1 MTGRTQRGTP
11 AESGIASRRR
21 VVVQASLLLTVLL
34 LLAAP
39 PVHGQYL
46 YGKNKVTYN
55 HRDWKVLKT
64 EHVDIYH
71 YPDEENLVRY
81 VAPLVER
88 TFIEFEE
95 RFDVD
100 FEKRLP
106 FVFYKTHYAFQETNI
121 LPQIISEYTGGF
133 TDLMKGRIAVPFT
146 GSYGDFRHV
155 ARHEMVHAFMLE
167 KIRVVMK
174 EAGKYTYPPPPLW
187 FIEGMAEYF
196 ASSPQNTKSHMFVR
210 DALVHDRLLPL
221 DQLWRIQGS
230 FMMYKQGEAVINY
243 IASSFGEEAIVKILE
258 NWWMSDQFTLVLKS
272 TINMDLVELSDAFI
286 KQAKRRYYPSI
297 LHSQFATD
305 IGEQLTPR
313 GTFHSRP
320 TVTSDN
326 SGKTRLYSLYA
337 RDWVINVCEVAIG
350 GDGAFKSRVIVEGSR
365 SSDVESIPAFRSR
378 LEAFGDSLLFVAKS
392 KSRDVIYIW
401 DRTRRKKVAQFSFK
415 GLTLLSSPTISGD
428 RKKLAF
434 SAIDKMGSM
443 DLYLYNLET
452 EELTQLTD
460 NEFSED
466 EPDFHPTRDELLF
479 VSDRAARGRQSHTGI
494 YKIDIATGEI
504 EAMTSGWYSDSNPDW
519 SPDGRTFLFTSNRDG
534 ALNIYHHR
542 GDSIVRQTNVLGGVT
557 SPAFMPD
564 GRGFVAEVYS
574 DQQFLLFKFPLK
586 NGYGTPALVA
596 RADSVTVGWHNVD
609 DTDVQ
614 YETSDYQLQLGIDF
628 VAAGVSFSPEFGE
641 VGNGAQMVLTDVLG
655 NHRIFL
661 VAGNT
666 SEGFDN
672 FWRRMNAAVTY
683 VNLSRRLHYSLAAF
697 HLNNT
702 RRDPVSV
709 GVTERRY
716 GGSVGVSLPLDLFRR
731 VEAALVLQQ
740 FERGFSFDDLSAPLS
755 ESFLGTIFLTYV
767 SDKTLWTIGGPLTG
781 WRWYVRG
788 GRTHDFLDRGFSSTS
803 AHVDVRRYF
812 KITSRIVFANRF
824 HYNSVWGG
832 SQQLFYLGGPWDLR
846 GYDFRQFIGR
856 TTYLFN
862 TELRFPLIDR
872 FALDFP
878 FGKLEIPMFRGAI
891 FTDVGKVTR
900 FIVDSDLLGSVG
912 VGAEINLGYAP
923 VVRVNWTRQT
933 DFRTISARTRW
944 ELFIGYNF

>member
-1 MTGRTQRGTP
+1 
-11 AESGIASRRR
+11 
-21 VVVQASLLLTVLL
+21 VVVQASLFVFVLL
-34 LLAAP
+34 FLAPDA
-39 PVHGQYL
+39 VQAQYL
-46 YGKNKVTYN
+46 YGKNKVTYT

-81 VAPLVER
+81 VAPLIEQ
-88 TFIEFEE
+88 TFLEFEE

-100 FEKRLP
+100 FERRLP

-167 KIRVVMK
+167 KIRLVMK

-196 ASSPQNTKSHMFVR
+196 ANAPQNTKSHMFVR
-210 DALVHDRLLPL
+210 DALVHDKLLPL

-230 FMMYKQGEAVINY
+230 FMMYKQGEAVLNY
-243 IASSFGEEAIVKILE
+243 IATSFGEEAIVKVLD
-258 NWWMSDQFTLVLKS
+258 NWWTSDNFTLVLKT

-286 KQAKRRYYPSI
+286 KNAKRRYYPAI
-297 LHSQFATD
+297 LHSQFASD
-305 IGEQLTPR
+305 IGTQLTPK

-320 TVTSDN
+320 TVTRDSDGEN
-326 SGKTRLYSLYA
+326 RLYSLCA
-337 RDWVINVCEVAIG
+337 QDWVINVCEIERP
-350 GDGAFKSRVIVEGSR
+350 GARDFKRRIIVEGSR

-378 LEAFGDSLLFVAKS
+378 LEAVGDSLLFVAKS
-392 KSRDVIYIW
+392 KSRDVIYVW
-401 DRTRRKKVAQFSFK
+401 DRIRRKKVAQFSFD
-415 GLTLLSSPTISGD
+415 GLTLLSSPTMSGD

-434 SAIDKMGSM
+434 SAINSMGSM
-443 DLYLYNLET
+443 DLYVYNLET
-452 EELTQLTD
+452 KVLDQLTD
-460 NEFSED
+460 NSFSED

-479 VSDRAARGRQSHTGI
+479 VSDRGARSRQGHTGI
-494 YKIDIATGEI
+494 YKIDLNTREV
-504 EAMTSGWYSDSNPDW
+504 EAMTGGWYSDSNPDW

-542 GDSIVRQTNVLGGVT
+542 SDSIVRQTNVLGGVT
-557 SPAFMPD
+557 SPCFLPD
-564 GRGFVAEVYS
+564 GRGFIAEVYS
-574 DQQFLLFKFPLK
+574 DQQFLLFEFPLK
-586 NGYGTPALVA
+586 NGHGTPALVA
-596 RADSVTVGWHNVD
+596 REDSVTVGWHHVD
-609 DTDVQ
+609 QTDYQ
-614 YETSDYQLQLGIDF
+614 YETSDYHMKLGIDF
-628 VAAGVSFSPEFGE
+628 VAAGVSFSPEFGD
-641 VGNGAQMVLTDVLG
+641 VGNGAQVVLSDVLG
-655 NHRIFL
+655 NHRVFL

-683 VNLSRRLHYSLAAF
+683 INLSRRLHYSLGAF

-702 RRDPVSV
+702 RRDPVRA

-716 GGSVGVSLPLDLFRR
+716 GGAVGVSLPLDRFRR
-731 VEAALVLQQ
+731 VETSLVLQH
-740 FERGFSFDDLSAPLS
+740 FERGLSFDNVGTPLNA
-755 ESFLGTIFLTYV
+755 SFLGTVFLTYV

-781 WRWYVRG
+781 WRWYVRA
-788 GRTHDFLDRGFSSTS
+788 GRTQDFLERGFSSTS
-803 AHVDVRRYF
+803 AHVDIRRYF
-812 KITSRIVFANRF
+812 KITQRIVFANRF

-832 SQQLFYLGGPWDLR
+832 TQTLFYLGGPWDLR

-900 FIVDSDLLGSVG
+900 FIFDSELLGSIGAG
-912 VGAEINLGYAP
+912 VEINLGYAP

-933 DFRTISARTRW
+933 DFRTISARNRW
-944 ELFIGYNF
+944 ELFIGYNY